1 MRPEPKYTG
10 RPTRF
15 WAHAKFISEK
25 VGYGDRGTKRLR
37 TYTPI
42 QAIAALRDR
51 ALIPDNDLLADVLD
65 YLNWRAQMLNEH
77 VAGQFMDRAQAA
89 VEFAK
94 MRNRLPPTKSLPMN
108 KQKGEKRH
116 PAYLASMVAMT
127 AESVFGPDGFVDD
140 ARKQIAARG
149 RGSERAVQEATD
161 EAIAEIDALL
171 KAKYAHLGS

>member
-1 MRPEPKYTG
+1 
-10 RPTRF
+10 
-15 WAHAKFISEK
+15 
-25 VGYGDRGTKRLR
+25 
-37 TYTPI
+37 
-42 QAIAALRDR
+42 
-51 ALIPDNDLLADVLD
+51 
-65 YLNWRAQMLNEH
+65 MLNEH

-140 ARKQIAARG
+140 ARKLSILTW
-149 RGSERAVQEATD
+149 EDPHATW
-161 EAIAEIDALL
+161 
-171 KAKYAHLGS
+171 AKCVTFSFYRRSFYVVGLWEVISLPND